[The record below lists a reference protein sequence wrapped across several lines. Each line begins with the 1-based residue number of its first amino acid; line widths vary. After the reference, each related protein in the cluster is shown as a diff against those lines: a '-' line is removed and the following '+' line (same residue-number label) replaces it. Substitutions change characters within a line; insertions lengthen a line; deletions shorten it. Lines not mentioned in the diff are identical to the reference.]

1 METELLALLMFAA
14 LFVGVL
20 TGFPIAFVLGG
31 LGLIFGFF
39 GWGPPVIDQ
48 IVSRTY
54 WVMNNDTFPAVPLF
68 VFMGCVLERSGFI
81 DKLFED
87 MRLAMGP
94 LRGSLAIATNV
105 VATIFAAATG
115 IVGAPVTVLG
125 LVALPPMLKHGYDK
139 ALATGVILAGGT
151 LGILIPP
158 SIMLIIYAP
167 MAQLSIAKMFAAA
180 FLPGFLLSGLYLT
193 YIIIR
198 CYLQP
203 HLGPSLPK
211 EERMISPLRL
221 LGRLS
226 VSLLPTALLVLAVLG
241 SILLGVA
248 APTEA
253 AAVGATM
260 GLLLGLAYR
269 RLTWQNFKESVYTT
283 LRVSSMILII
293 AVGASIFTGVFMR
306 LGGGRMIEEVLL
318 GLPLGP
324 IGITIIV
331 MGAIFIMGMFLDWVG
346 ILLVFVPVLSPVII
360 TLGFDPLWFAMVICV
375 TLQTSFLTPP
385 FAVSIFYLKGV
396 APPEVKITDIY
407 KGVIPFI
414 SLQLTGLAL
423 CIIFPQIILWLPGL
437 LYA

>member
-1 METELLALLMFAA
+1 MFAA

-94 LRGSLAIATNV
+94 LRGSLALATNI

-211 EERMISPLRL
+211 EERVISPIRL

-241 SILLGVA
+241 SILLGLA

-318 GLPLGP
+318 GLPVGP

-346 ILLVFVPVLSPVII
+346 ILLVFVPVLSPIII

-414 SLQLTGLAL
+414 SLQLIGLAL

>member
-1 METELLALLMFAA
+1 LETELLALLMFAA

-94 LRGSLAIATNV
+94 LRGSLALATNV

-203 HLGPSLPK
+203 HLGPPLPK
-211 EERMISPLRL
+211 EERVISPLRL

-241 SILLGVA
+241 SILLGLA

-260 GLLLGLAYR
+260 GILLGLAYR
-269 RLTWQNFKESVYTT
+269 RLAWQNFKESVFTT
-283 LRVSSMILII
+283 LKVSSMILII

-318 GLPLGP
+318 GLPVGP

-346 ILLVFVPVLSPVII
+346 ILLVFVPVLSPIII

-423 CIIFPQIILWLPGL
+423 CIIFPQIILWLPAL

>member
-241 SILLGVA
+241 SILLGLA

>member
-1 METELLALLMFAA
+1 
-14 LFVGVL
+14 
-20 TGFPIAFVLGG
+20 
-31 LGLIFGFF
+31 
-39 GWGPPVIDQ
+39 
-48 IVSRTY
+48 
-54 WVMNNDTFPAVPLF
+54 
-68 VFMGCVLERSGFI
+68 
-81 DKLFED
+81 
-87 MRLAMGP
+87 
-94 LRGSLAIATNV
+94 
-105 VATIFAAATG
+105 
-115 IVGAPVTVLG
+115 
-125 LVALPPMLKHGYDK
+125 
-139 ALATGVILAGGT
+139 
-151 LGILIPP
+151 
-158 SIMLIIYAP
+158 MLIIYAP

-211 EERMISPLRL
+211 EERVISPIRL
-221 LGRLS
+221 LGILS

-241 SILLGVA
+241 SILLGLA

-318 GLPLGP
+318 GLPVGP

-346 ILLVFVPVLSPVII
+346 ILLVFVPVLSPIII

-414 SLQLTGLAL
+414 SLQLIGLAL

>member
-1 METELLALLMFAA
+1 LETELLALLMFAA

-94 LRGSLAIATNV
+94 LRGSLALATNV

-203 HLGPSLPK
+203 HLGPPLPK
-211 EERMISPLRL
+211 EERVISPLRL

-241 SILLGVA
+241 SILLGLA

-260 GLLLGLAYR
+260 GILLGLAYR
-269 RLTWQNFKESVYTT
+269 RLAWQNFKESVFTT
-283 LRVSSMILII
+283 LKVSSMILII

-318 GLPLGP
+318 GLPVGP

-346 ILLVFVPVLSPVII
+346 ILLVFVPVLSPIII

-385 FAVSIFYLKGV
+385 FAVSIFYMKGV
-396 APPEVKITDIY
+396 AHPEVKITDIY

-423 CIIFPQIILWLPGL
+423 CIIFPQIILWLPAL

>member
-94 LRGSLAIATNV
+94 LRGSLAIATNI

-211 EERMISPLRL
+211 EERVISPLRL

-241 SILLGVA
+241 SILLGLA

-318 GLPLGP
+318 GLPVGP

-346 ILLVFVPVLSPVII
+346 ILLVFVPVLSPIII

-414 SLQLTGLAL
+414 SLQLIGLAL
-423 CIIFPQIILWLPGL
+423 VIAFPQIILWLPGL

>member
-1 METELLALLMFAA
+1 MEIELIAILMFAA

-20 TGFPIAFVLGG
+20 TGFPLAFVLGG
-31 LGLIFGFF
+31 LGLIFGLI
-39 GWGPPVIDQ
+39 GWGPPVMSQ

-94 LRGSLAIATNV
+94 LRGSLALATNI

-125 LVALPPMLKHGYDK
+125 LVALPPMLKYGYDK
-139 ALATGVILAGGT
+139 GLATGVILAGGT

-203 HLGPSLPK
+203 HLGPPIPK
-211 EERMISPLRL
+211 DERVISPLRL
-221 LGRLS
+221 IGRLS
-226 VSLLPTALLVLAVLG
+226 VSLLPTAFLVLAVLG
-241 SILLGVA
+241 SILFGLA

-253 AAVGATM
+253 AAVGAAV
-260 GLLLGLAYR
+260 GLLFSLGYR
-269 RLTWQNFKESVYTT
+269 RLNIKNFKESVFTT
-283 LRVSSMILII
+283 LKVSSMILII

-306 LGGGRMIEEVLL
+306 LGGGRMIQEVLM
-318 GLPLGP
+318 GLPVGP
-324 IGITIIV
+324 MGITIIV

-346 ILLVFVPVLSPVII
+346 ILLVFVPVLSPII
-360 TLGFDPLWFAMVICV
+360 IVLGLDPLWFALVICV

-407 KGVIPFI
+407 RGVIPFI
-414 SLQLTGLAL
+414 SLQLIGLAL
-423 CIIFPQIILWLPGL
+423 VIIFPQIILWLPGI
-437 LYA
+437 LYK

>member
-1 METELLALLMFAA
+1 LETELLALLMFAA

-94 LRGSLAIATNV
+94 LRGSLALATNI

-211 EERMISPLRL
+211 EERVISPIRL

-241 SILLGVA
+241 SILLGLA

-318 GLPLGP
+318 GLPVGP

-346 ILLVFVPVLSPVII
+346 ILLVFVPVLSPIII

-414 SLQLTGLAL
+414 SLQLIGLAL

>member
-81 DKLFED
+81 EKLFED

-94 LRGSLAIATNV
+94 LRGSLALATNV

-180 FLPGFLLSGLYLT
+180 FIPGFLLSGLYLT

-211 EERMISPLRL
+211 EERVISPLRL

-241 SILLGVA
+241 SILFGLA

-269 RLTWQNFKESVYTT
+269 KLNWQNFKKSVYTT

-306 LGGGRMIEEVLL
+306 LGGGRMIEEVLV
-318 GLPLGP
+318 GLPVGP

-346 ILLVFVPVLSPVII
+346 ILLVFVPVLSPIII
-360 TLGFDPLWFAMVICV
+360 TLGLDPLWFALVICV
-375 TLQTSFLTPP
+375 TLQTSFLSPP

-414 SLQLTGLAL
+414 SLQLIGLAL
-423 CIIFPQIILWLPGL
+423 CIIFPQIILWLPSII
-437 LYA
+437 YQ

>member
-94 LRGSLAIATNV
+94 LRGSLALATNI

-180 FLPGFLLSGLYLT
+180 FIPGFLLSGLYLT

-211 EERMISPLRL
+211 EERVISPLRL

-226 VSLLPTALLVLAVLG
+226 VSLLPTAVLVLAVLG
-241 SILLGVA
+241 SILFGLA

-324 IGITIIV
+324 IGITVIV

-346 ILLVFVPVLSPVII
+346 ILLVFVPVLSPIII

>member
-94 LRGSLAIATNV
+94 LRGSLALATNV

-180 FLPGFLLSGLYLT
+180 FIPGFLLSGLYLT

-211 EERMISPLRL
+211 EERVISPIRL

-226 VSLLPTALLVLAVLG
+226 VSLLPTAVLVLAVLG
-241 SILLGVA
+241 SILFGLA

-324 IGITIIV
+324 IGITVIV

-346 ILLVFVPVLSPVII
+346 ILLVFVPVLSPIII